1 MLTRRERRNRINFI
15 QKGGGCLFL
24 SINALF
30 SQLHSARSDSNYFMK
45 TDTFKYVLETKR
57 LLIRH
62 FVRDDADFI
71 LRQLNEPSW
80 LEFIGDKNVYNL
92 NDAKKYIELVEL
104 SMYQKY
110 GFGMFLVFDKQTEI
124 PMGLCGLM
132 KRDDL
137 DHADLGYALL
147 PEFWQQGYALEA
159 VQSILEYTKH
169 THGLSRILALSKS
182 SNASSIKLLN
192 KVGFTFER
200 DLKLMENEENLQI
213 YQLNL

>member
-1 MLTRRERRNRINFI
+1 
-15 QKGGGCLFL
+15 
-24 SINALF
+24 
-30 SQLHSARSDSNYFMK
+30 MK